1 MDVKKLVAFLRFTAR
16 FSAHWSWAAHLCDL
30 FGAYPVRLSHGLG
43 IAEQRKNPL
52 PDRMTQIP
60 AHPSKMT
67 STDEQWRDV
76 AKGMMKAEL
85 KRQNLTYDGLAQRLV
100 EMGLEETETSVRN
113 KIGRGTFSFVFALQA
128 MAAIGVRLRMSRT
141 QHQFELELP
150 PELLNQPKL

>member
-1 MDVKKLVAFLRFTAR
+1 
-16 FSAHWSWAAHLCDL
+16 
-30 FGAYPVRLSHGLG
+30 
-43 IAEQRKNPL
+43 
-52 PDRMTQIP
+52 
-60 AHPSKMT
+60 MT